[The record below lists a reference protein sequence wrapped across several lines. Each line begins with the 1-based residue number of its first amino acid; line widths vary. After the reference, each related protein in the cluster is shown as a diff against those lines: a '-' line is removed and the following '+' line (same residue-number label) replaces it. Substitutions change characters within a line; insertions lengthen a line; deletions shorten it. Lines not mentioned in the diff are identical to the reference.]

1 MRIVVIIPALNEQDA
16 IGEVLRH
23 IPASLRAEVIVVDNG
38 STDQTAQVATK
49 HGARVIREPRRGYGS
64 ACLAGL
70 AAAGSPDLV
79 VFLDGDA
86 SDVPEEMV
94 SLVEPIIQDR
104 ADLVIGSRMSGQRK
118 PGAMAPHAV
127 FGNKL
132 FAVLLR
138 LLYRQQATDLGPFRA
153 LRASALRRLQ
163 MKDCGFG
170 WTAEMQAKAARM
182 KLRVVEVPVSYR
194 RRIGKSKISGSLWP
208 SLQAGWVITTT
219 LLKIRFQPLP
229 R

>member
-1 MRIVVIIPALNEQDA
+1 MQIVVIIPALDEQDA

-23 IPASLRAEVIVVDNG
+23 IPSSLRPEVIVVDNG

-64 ACLAGL
+64 ACLAGI
-70 AAAGSPDLV
+70 AAAGSPDIV

-94 SLVEPIIQDR
+94 NLVEPIIRDQ
-104 ADLVIGSRMSGQRK
+104 ADLVIGSRISGKRK

-127 FGNKL
+127 LGNKL

-138 LLYRQQATDLGPFRA
+138 LLYRQKATDLGPFRA

-163 MKDCGFG
+163 MKDRGFG

-194 RRIGKSKISGSLWP
+194 RRIGRSKISGSLWP
-208 SLQAGWVITTT
+208 SLQAGWVITKT